1 MQLHLAKETI
11 HIDRTLRGRL
21 VRAGIMCPAFTE
33 EQKTILLQTA
43 DISKCP
49 ADIESFMHINS
60 QLQQTHK
67 FDMLSCNIPHTIE
80 DEYQLE
86 SSFVHVMPS
95 PVSVPQN
102 NNQQRVS
109 SLLNIFND
117 NSSNNTLIQNQ
128 LVEKEEETE
137 LPLKNSNNVDS
148 ENFDTV
154 SSSSSESDED
164 SYCFCE
170 KEEDEDEYSLYKI
183 EL

>member
-11 HIDRTLRGRL
+11 HIDRTLRERL
-21 VRAGIMCPAFTE
+21 VRAGVMCPAFTE
-33 EQKTILLQTA
+33 EQKAILLQTA

-49 ADIESFMHINS
+49 ADIESFMHKSS
-60 QLQQTHK
+60 QLQQTHE
-67 FDMLSCNIPHTIE
+67 FDTLSCNIPHTIK

-109 SLLNIFND
+109 SLLNILND
-117 NSSNNTLIQNQ
+117 NSSNNTVMQDQ
-128 LVEKEEETE
+128 LGEEEKETE
-137 LPLKNSNNVDS
+137 LPLKNNNNVDS
-148 ENFDTV
+148 ENFDTA
-154 SSSSSESDED
+154 SSSSSESED

-170 KEEDEDEYSLYKI
+170 KEEEDEDEYSLYKI